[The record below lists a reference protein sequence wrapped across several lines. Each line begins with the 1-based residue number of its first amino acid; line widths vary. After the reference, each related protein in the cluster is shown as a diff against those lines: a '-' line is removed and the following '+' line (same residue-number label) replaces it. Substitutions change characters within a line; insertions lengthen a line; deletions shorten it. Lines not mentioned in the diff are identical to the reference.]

1 MEGCVY
7 FQWPFPWR
15 KVLTGESIF
24 NFTWGKSFALND
36 RAQSSYHDW
45 HSNSRRG
52 SLWPPRDHGIRS
64 VPACPDDDLEK
75 YFTLLWTT
83 VVVSC
88 INNMNIDTLGHFRWP
103 PRRTPPP
110 RPRHNNIYFLSTF
123 LHLGCLVSA
132 NFWLPGSFKSNKG
145 SACRTWRQF
154 SGRWW
159 RNSREF

>member
-1 MEGCVY
+1 M
-7 FQWPFPWR
+7 
-15 KVLTGESIF
+15 TG
-24 NFTWGKSFALND
+24 
-36 RAQSSYHDW
+36 AQSSYHNL

-52 SLWPPRDHGIRS
+52 SLWPPRDHGIRP

-132 NFWLPGSFKSNKG
+132 NFWLPGSSMRNIG

-159 RNSREF
+159 CLVFTRQVSPPRRGQTFDKFV